1 MAKLKEQEKK
11 LLGEAFRCY
20 VSEIIVK
27 NSEEIPII
35 QIKMAEFSR
44 SEYAALPKE
53 FIFTRQTKW
62 NSLSKI
68 LELQLNYSKTNNMNM
83 DNFIEKTP
91 IFSNRKEEN
100 IRLKD
105 ENEKLKQIIL
115 SLENK
120 ISSNKSELNIQE
132 DFDSD
137 IDPKLKD
144 LSLKELENLSNEKD
158 SLIEQLTKLNEDY
171 QAYNQHLLALKGEQ
185 TQINNSLL
193 FQYSNIKD
201 PKEEIKAQI
210 QQLKDDNKVLK
221 QKLFDLYG
229 IVYDKPTTPHLN
241 KLPINKRPRMYDS
254 QLINMTRNSFEIS
267 PNKIFDPIRNLKVE
281 SLKSSN
287 IEAILQSKRNGRS
300 SAVGNYVIIFCFMFH
315 FLINIYIFVC

>member
-11 LLGEAFRCY
+11 LLEGAFRCY
-20 VSEIIVK
+20 LSEIIVQ
-27 NSEEIPII
+27 NSEENPII
-35 QIKMAEFSR
+35 KIKLAEFSR

-53 FIFTRQTKW
+53 FLFTKQAKW

-68 LELQLNYSKTNNMNM
+68 LELQLNYKKIENME
-83 DNFIEKTP
+83 NFIEKTP
-91 IFSNRKEEN
+91 IFSNKKEEN
-100 IRLKD
+100 CRLKD
-105 ENEKLKQIIL
+105 ENEKLKQIIY

-120 ISSNKSELNIQE
+120 ILSNKSELNIQE
-132 DFDSD
+132 NLDSD

-144 LSLKELENLSNEKD
+144 LSLKELENLSKEKD
-158 SLIEQLTKLNEDY
+158 SLIEQLTKLNEEY
-171 QAYNQHLLALKGEQ
+171 QAYNQHLLSLKGEQ

-193 FQYSNIKD
+193 FKYSNLKD
-201 PKEEIKAQI
+201 PKEEIRAQI

-229 IVYDKPTTPHLN
+229 VVYDKPTTPHLN

-300 SAVGNYVIIFCFMFH
+300 SAVANSVFIS
-315 FLINIYIFVC
+315 